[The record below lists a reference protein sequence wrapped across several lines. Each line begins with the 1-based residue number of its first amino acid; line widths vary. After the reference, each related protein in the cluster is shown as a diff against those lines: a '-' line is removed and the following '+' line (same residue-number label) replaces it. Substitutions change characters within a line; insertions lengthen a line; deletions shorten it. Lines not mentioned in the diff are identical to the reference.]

1 MAPKVELP
9 QDSSAF
15 NSYPANLG
23 GGARK
28 SHGSLAID
36 RGGVR
41 MVLTPYAERCG
52 HPAARRM

>member
-1 MAPKVELP
+1 MAPELP